1 VRGAEVTSSSRKT
14 LEGTE
19 RAPAV
24 AVARPQLGV
33 ARARVRTSAF
43 GERSPLYALL
53 YLFPFLVLF
62 IGFHVYPIFYGLYVS
77 LTAWDLLTPPRW
89 VGLANYLN
97 LTHDGLFQTSLRNTA
112 LFVALDAPMAIVIP
126 LCLAL
131 LVNERMPGRTIF
143 RSAFVTPLMISASSV
158 GVLWQWIYNPAL
170 GLVNYYAQALGLP
183 GQSWLSQAGWA
194 TFAIVITTVWAT
206 SGFNLVLFLAG
217 LQNIPE
223 HLYDAAKVDGAGA
236 WALFRHITLPGLRP
250 TTLFVTVTTIIGA
263 FRVFAQVLVMTNNSG
278 GPFDSTRT
286 VVMHLYQTGF
296 QFFRMGSAAAIAWVL
311 FLIILV
317 FTIAQFQLQRSSAE
331 E

>member
-1 VRGAEVTSSSRKT
+1 MERGVTAGRT
-14 LEGTE
+14 RVEA
-19 RAPAV
+19 AP
-24 AVARPQLGV
+24 RPLLS
-33 ARARVRTSAF
+33 ARVWS
-43 GERSPLYALL
+43 ERSPLYALV
-53 YLFPFLVLF
+53 YLLPFLVVF
-62 IGFHVYPIFYGLYVS
+62 VGFHVYPIFYGLYVS
-77 LTAWDLLTPPRW
+77 LTAWDLLTPPRF
-89 VGLANYLN
+89 VGLSNYAALAG
-97 LTHDGLFQTSLRNTA
+97 DRLFLTSLRNTA
-112 LFVALDAPMAIVIP
+112 LFVVLDAPMAICIP
-126 LCLAL
+126 LGLAL
-131 LVNERMPGRTIF
+131 LVNERIPLRTIF

-183 GQSWLSQAGWA
+183 GQSWMSQAGWA

-236 WALFRHITLPGLRP
+236 WALFRNITLPGLRP

-263 FRVFAQVLVMTNNSG
+263 FRVFVQVLVMTNNSG

-296 QFFRMGSAAAIAWVL
+296 QFFRMGGAAAVAWVL

-317 FTIAQFQLQRSSAE
+317 FTIAQFQMQRGAAD
-331 E
+331 

>member
-1 VRGAEVTSSSRKT
+1 MASGSEETMHTSDSLTAAPRSRW
-14 LEGTE
+14 
-19 RAPAV
+19 AV
-24 AVARPQLGV
+24 EARPAL
-33 ARARVRTSAF
+33 RVF

-53 YLFPFLVLF
+53 YLAPFLVVFLT
-62 IGFHVYPIFYGLYVS
+62 FHVYPIFYGLYVS

-89 VGLANYLN
+89 VGLANYVN
-97 LTHDGLFQTSLRNTA
+97 LTHDSLFLTSLRNTA
-112 LFVALDAPMAIVIP
+112 LFVVLEAPMAVVIP

-143 RSAFVTPLMISASSV
+143 RSAFVTPLMISAASV

-170 GLVNYYAQALGLP
+170 GLVNYYAQAVGLP
-183 GQSWLSQAGWA
+183 GQSWMSQAGWA
-194 TFAIVITTVWAT
+194 TFAIVITTIWWT

-223 HLYDAAKVDGAGA
+223 HLYDAAKVDGAAA
-236 WALFRHITLPGLRP
+236 WALFWNITLPSLRP
-250 TTLFVTVTTIIGA
+250 TMLFVTVTTLIGA
-263 FRVFAQVLVMTNNSG
+263 FRVFVQVLVMTNNSG

-296 QFFRMGSAAAIAWVL
+296 QFFRMGGAAAIAWVL

-317 FTIAQFQLQRSSAE
+317 FTVIQFRIQQATAD
-331 E
+331 